1 MDERNHLIA
10 VELSHPGERLDVY
23 LRTCFPAVSRG
34 TFKRLIEEAHA
45 GGCSFDGSE
54 HGGLILPDVSEDST
68 KKKGDE
74 RRPSFTTS
82 SGIPVKRVYTEA
94 DRAGA
99 DATRDLGLPGAHPF
113 TRGVQETMY
122 RSRLSCAALQRQ

>member
-1 MDERNHLIA
+1 M
-10 VELSHPGERLDVY
+10 
-23 LRTCFPAVSRG
+23 
-34 TFKRLIEEAHA
+34 
-45 GGCSFDGSE
+45 
-54 HGGLILPDVSEDST
+54 SEDST

-99 DATRDLGLPGAHPF
+99 DAMRDLGLPGAHPF

-122 RSRLSCAALQRQ
+122 RSRLWTMRQYSGFGTDRKSVV